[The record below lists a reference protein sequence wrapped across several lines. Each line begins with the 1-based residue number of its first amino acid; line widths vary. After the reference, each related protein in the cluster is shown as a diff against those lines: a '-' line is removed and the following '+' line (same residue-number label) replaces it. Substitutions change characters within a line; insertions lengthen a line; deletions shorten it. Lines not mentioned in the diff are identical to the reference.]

1 MQEARAKVKA
11 ACEKNGVFF
20 LNSARPDTVTAMI
33 DEGVRVVAGG
43 KEAAEIGR
51 KHTGRKMAW

>member
-1 MQEARAKVKA
+1 MKA
-11 ACEKNGVFF
+11 ACDKNGVFF